1 MSDETERLRAR
12 IVAQEREIAN
22 LRGGYVL
29 VRGQLRAALE
39 SLQLRQSHAAAAI
52 KRAAIAAEKAAAVVE
67 TAASVASELVS
78 EAARET
84 KALSQAAAAAVAVK
98 QVATEAKAKVAEVVK
113 AEKEAAEAAE
123 SGFAALEEQHQVT
136 GTMLRTAIELAA
148 AIAVDSIKLRD
159 ALEEYVNPSNK

>member
-39 SLQLRQSHAAAAI
+39 SLQLRQSHAAAAV
-52 KRAAIAAEKAAAVVE
+52 KLVAI
-67 TAASVASELVS
+67 
-78 EAARET
+78 
-84 KALSQAAAAAVAVK
+84 
-98 QVATEAKAKVAEVVK
+98 EAKAKVAEVVK